1 MFKVDSKVPCNVR
14 VSTCVTEER
23 NEFNVPTMF
32 YTPNRDDYVQNVN
45 LQPGMKQ
52 ELQEGMLKFQ
62 LSALEKYDLTKNDT
76 KYTPLIISIN
86 YSEDNKSYAFI
97 SYCVFTRDSKK

>member
-1 MFKVDSKVPCNVR
+1 MKSFTLKSYVHAETLETKTGSGYVSILFKVDTKAVCNVR

-45 LQPGMKQ
+45 L
-52 ELQEGMLKFQ
+52 
-62 LSALEKYDLTKNDT
+62 
-76 KYTPLIISIN
+76 
-86 YSEDNKSYAFI
+86 
-97 SYCVFTRDSKK
+97 